1 MRKYLTLAKATMG
14 LLSTTFYMI
23 RQGISLWRMTN
34 PDHEKINLDD
44 QIDMTLRN
52 SNQWMA
58 NAGIPAVESALA
70 SASEEKP
77 AVIDDEVINQLLE
90 DLKLKSE

>member
-1 MRKYLTLAKATMG
+1 MKKYLTLAKATMG

-34 PDHEKINLDD
+34 PDHERINLDD
-44 QIDMTLRN
+44 QIDITLKN

-58 NAGIPAVESALA
+58 NAGIPAIESAIA
-70 SASEEKP
+70 SSEEKP